1 MTTELAPNAF
11 RALLQTGRPL
21 AGLFCGMNSPV
32 AAEAAATLGYD
43 WVLID
48 MEHGAPEIP
57 DVIAHLQ
64 AIAGGGGVNMV
75 RIPWNDPV
83 VIKRV
88 LDAGATSIMVP
99 MVQNA
104 EEARRAVAA
113 TRYPPAGIR
122 GVAGVT
128 RATRFGQ
135 TSDYIHRANA
145 EIFVVAQIETPAAI
159 DALPGI
165 LAVDGLDAIF
175 IGPADLASSMGHPG
189 DLGHA
194 EVLAAVARV
203 AAASRT
209 TGRPCGIFGV
219 SEALLRLYAPLRFRF
234 TALGTDLGLLV
245 RGART
250 ALEQYRAIQGS

>member
-11 RALLQTGRPL
+11 RALQTGRPL

-194 EVLAAVARV
+194 EVFAAVARV

>member
-1 MTTELAPNAF
+1 MTTKLAPNAF

-21 AGLFCGMNSPV
+21 AGMFCGMNSPV
-32 AAEAAATLGYD
+32 AAEAAAALGYD

-57 DVIAHLQ
+57 GVIAHLQ
-64 AIAGGGGVNMV
+64 AIAAGGAANMV
-75 RIPWNDPV
+75 RVPWNDPV
-83 VIKRV
+83 IIKRV
-88 LDAGATSIMVP
+88 LDAGATAIMVP

-104 EEARRAVAA
+104 EEASRAVAA

-128 RATRFGQ
+128 RATRFGL

-145 EIFVVAQIETPAAI
+145 EVYVVAQIETLAAV

-175 IGPADLASSMGHPG
+175 IGPTDLASSMGHPG

-194 EVLAAVARV
+194 EVLAAVSRV
-203 AAASRT
+203 AAACQAV
-209 TGRPCGIFGV
+209 GRPCGIFGV
-219 SEALLRLYAPLRFRF
+219 SEALLRLYAPLRFQF

-250 ALEQYRAIQGS
+250 VLEQYRAIQA